1 MGNHEQRVLRTL
13 QKVIPVDDLATLF
26 GADNPKWVVSPYYY
40 CLLNSGGE
48 EWQIEHP
55 INTGK
60 GSSKRLAPKFGKHI
74 VMFHNHHFSITT
86 DPSGRYYAIEP
97 GMAMDE
103 ERMAY
108 AAQRHNAADTH
119 VVGAVL
125 IRNGKP
131 TPLNKFTDW
140 DLLVR

>member
-1 MGNHEQRVLRTL
+1 
-13 QKVIPVDDLATLF
+13 
-26 GADNPKWVVSPYYY
+26 
-40 CLLNSGGE
+40 
-48 EWQIEHP
+48 
-55 INTGK
+55 
-60 GSSKRLAPKFGKHI
+60 
-74 VMFHNHHFSITT
+74 MFHNHHFSITT